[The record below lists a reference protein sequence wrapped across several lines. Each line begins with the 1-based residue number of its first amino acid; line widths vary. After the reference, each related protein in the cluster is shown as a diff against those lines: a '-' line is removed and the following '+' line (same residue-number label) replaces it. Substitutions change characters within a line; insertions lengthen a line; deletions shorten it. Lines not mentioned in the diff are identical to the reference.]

1 MPGGFNQ
8 ICRRGNDDFASGRIH
23 FPRSEHRDRA
33 IVVFLARVMVN
44 HLMQRGARG
53 HRVQQQDDAH
63 QQGGQGRFAN
73 REKMFLHVLQIIC
86 NLAGNV
92 PLASH
97 FDNTVFLAPGR
108 GHNSFQGVPFVGWT
122 A

>member
-1 MPGGFNQ
+1 
-8 ICRRGNDDFASGRIH
+8 
-23 FPRSEHRDRA
+23 
-33 IVVFLARVMVN
+33 
-44 HLMQRGARG
+44 
-53 HRVQQQDDAH
+53 
-63 QQGGQGRFAN
+63 
-73 REKMFLHVLQIIC
+73 MFLHVLQIIC

-97 FDNTVFLAPGR
+97 FDNTVFSAPGR

>member
-8 ICRRGNDDFASGRIH
+8 IRGRGDDDIENGRIH
-23 FPRSEHRDRA
+23 FPQREHRDRA
-33 IVVFLARVMVN
+33 IVILLARVVMN
-44 HLMQRGARG
+44 HLVQRGTCR